1 MTSVRSIM
9 SDDILTLGIENTLSD
24 ARIMM
29 VENNIRHIPIVDDEQ
44 VLIGLVSQRD
54 VLSVEEST
62 LFDINVTVT
71 SLLDRDQHVKI
82 GDFYRRDVVTI
93 NAHVSVHHA
102 ALTIQKYKIGCLP
115 ILSGDKL
122 IGLVTDS
129 DFVNVAIN
137 LIEVLSSRETG

>member
-44 VLIGLVSQRD
+44 VLMGLVSQRD

-62 LFDINVTVT
+62 LFDINVTAT

-82 GDFYRRDVVTI
+82 DDFYRRDVVTI

>member
-1 MTSVRSIM
+1 M

-44 VLIGLVSQRD
+44 VLMGLVSQRD

-62 LFDINVTVT
+62 LFDINVT
-71 SLLDRDQHVKI
+71 SRLDREKHVKI
-82 GDFYRRDVVTI
+82 DDFYRRDVVTI
-93 NAHVSVHHA
+93 NAHVSVHNA
-102 ALTIQKYKIGCLP
+102 ALTLQKYKIGCLP

-137 LIEVLSSRETG
+137 LIEVLSSRETD

>member
-9 SDDILTLGIENTLSD
+9 TDDILTLGIDNTLSD

-29 VENNIRHIPIVDDEQ
+29 VENNIRHIPIVNDEQ
-44 VLIGLVSQRD
+44 VLMGLVSQRD

-62 LFDINVTVT
+62 LFDTNVTVT
-71 SLLDRDQHVKI
+71 SRLDRDQHIKI
-82 GDFYRRDVVTI
+82 DDFYRRDVVTI
-93 NAHVSVHHA
+93 NAHVSVHNA

-115 ILSGDKL
+115 ILSGNKL

>member
-1 MTSVRSIM
+1 MT
-9 SDDILTLGIENTLSD
+9 DDILTLGIENTLSD

-44 VLIGLVSQRD
+44 VLMGLVSQRD

-62 LFDINVTVT
+62 LFDTNVTVT
-71 SLLDRDQHVKI
+71 SGLDRDQHIKI
-82 GDFYRRDVVTI
+82 DDFYRRDVVTI
-93 NAHVSVHHA
+93 NAHVSVHNA

-115 ILSGDKL
+115 ILSGNKL

>member
-9 SDDILTLGIENTLSD
+9 TDDILTLGIDNTLSD

-29 VENNIRHIPIVDDEQ
+29 VENNIRHIPIVNDEQ
-44 VLIGLVSQRD
+44 VLMGLVSQRD

-62 LFDINVTVT
+62 LFDTNVTVT
-71 SLLDRDQHVKI
+71 SRLDRDQHIKI
-82 GDFYRRDVVTI
+82 DDFYRRDVVTI
-93 NAHVSVHHA
+93 NAHVSVHNA

-115 ILSGDKL
+115 ILSGNKL

-137 LIEVLSSRETG
+137 LIEVLNSRETG

>member
-1 MTSVRSIM
+1 MT
-9 SDDILTLGIENTLSD
+9 DDILTLGIENSLSD

-29 VENNIRHIPIVDDEQ
+29 VENNIRHIPIVNDKQ
-44 VLIGLVSQRD
+44 VLMGLVSQRD

-62 LFDINVTVT
+62 LFDSNENVN
-71 SLLDRDQHVKI
+71 SRLERDQYVKI
-82 GDFYRRDVVTI
+82 DDFYRRDVVTI
-93 NAHVSVHHA
+93 NAHVSVHNA

>member
-9 SDDILTLGIENTLSD
+9 TDDILTLGIENTLSD
-24 ARIMM
+24 ARILM
-29 VENNIRHIPIVDDEQ
+29 VENNIRHIPIVNDEQ
-44 VLIGLVSQRD
+44 VLMGLVSQRD

-62 LFDINVTVT
+62 LFDTNVTAT
-71 SLLDRDQHVKI
+71 SRLDREQHIKI
-82 GDFYRRDVVTI
+82 DDFYRRDVVTI
-93 NAHVSVHHA
+93 NGHVSVHNA

-115 ILSGDKL
+115 ILSGNKL

-137 LIEVLSSRETG
+137 LIEVLSARETG

>member
-9 SDDILTLGIENTLSD
+9 TDDILTLGIDNTLSD

-29 VENNIRHIPIVDDEQ
+29 VEKNIRHIPIVNDEH
-44 VLIGLVSQRD
+44 VLMGLVSQRD

-62 LFDINVTVT
+62 LFDTNVTVT
-71 SLLDRDQHVKI
+71 SRLDRDQHIKI
-82 GDFYRRDVVTI
+82 DDFYRRDVVTI
-93 NAHVSVHHA
+93 NAHVSVHNA

-115 ILSGDKL
+115 ILSGNKL

-137 LIEVLSSRETG
+137 LIEVLNSRETG

>member
-44 VLIGLVSQRD
+44 VLMGLVSQRD

-137 LIEVLSSRETG
+137 LIEVLSSRETD

>member
-9 SDDILTLGIENTLSD
+9 TDDILTLGIENTLSD

-29 VENNIRHIPIVDDEQ
+29 VENNIRHIPIVNDKQ
-44 VLIGLVSQRD
+44 VLMGLVSQRD

-62 LFDINVTVT
+62 LFDSNETVN
-71 SLLDRDQHVKI
+71 SRLERDQYVKI
-82 GDFYRRDVVTI
+82 DDFYRRDVVTI
-93 NAHVSVHHA
+93 NAHVSVHNA

>member
-9 SDDILTLGIENTLSD
+9 TDDILTLGIENTLSD

-29 VENNIRHIPIVDDEQ
+29 VENNIRHIPIVNDKQ
-44 VLIGLVSQRD
+44 VLMGLVSQRD

-62 LFDINVTVT
+62 LFDSNENVN
-71 SLLDRDQHVKI
+71 SRLERDQYVKI
-82 GDFYRRDVVTI
+82 DDFYRRDVVTI
-93 NAHVSVHHA
+93 NAHVSVHNA

>member
-1 MTSVRSIM
+1 MT
-9 SDDILTLGIENTLSD
+9 DDILTLGIENTLSD

-29 VENNIRHIPIVDDEQ
+29 VENNIRHIPIVDDKQ
-44 VLIGLVSQRD
+44 VLMGLVSQRD

-62 LFDINVTVT
+62 LFDTNENVN
-71 SLLDRDQHVKI
+71 SRLERDQYVKI
-82 GDFYRRDVVTI
+82 DDFYRRDVVTI
-93 NAHVSVHHA
+93 NAHVSVHNA

>member
-9 SDDILTLGIENTLSD
+9 TDDILTLGIENTLSD

-29 VENNIRHIPIVDDEQ
+29 VENNIRHIPIVNDKQ
-44 VLIGLVSQRD
+44 VLMGLVSQRD

-62 LFDINVTVT
+62 LFDSNENVN
-71 SLLDRDQHVKI
+71 SRLERDQYVKI
-82 GDFYRRDVVTI
+82 DDFYRRDVVTI
-93 NAHVSVHHA
+93 NAHVSVHNA

-137 LIEVLSSRETG
+137 LIEVLSSRETD

>member
-44 VLIGLVSQRD
+44 VLMGLVSQRD

-62 LFDINVTVT
+62 LFNINVT
-71 SLLDRDQHVKI
+71 SRLDREQHVKI
-82 GDFYRRDVVTI
+82 DDFYRRDVVTI
-93 NAHVSVHHA
+93 NAHVSVHNA

-115 ILSGDKL
+115 ILSGNKL

-137 LIEVLSSRETG
+137 LIEVLSSREAD

>member
-9 SDDILTLGIENTLSD
+9 TDDILTLGIDNTLSD

-29 VENNIRHIPIVDDEQ
+29 VENNIRHIPIVNDEQ
-44 VLIGLVSQRD
+44 VLMGLVSQRD

-62 LFDINVTVT
+62 LFDTNVTVT
-71 SLLDRDQHVKI
+71 SRLDRDQHIKI
-82 GDFYRRDVVTI
+82 DDFYRRDVVTI
-93 NAHVSVHHA
+93 NAHVSVHNA

-115 ILSGDKL
+115 ILSGNKL

-129 DFVNVAIN
+129 DFFNVAIN
-137 LIEVLSSRETG
+137 LIEVLSSRETR

>member
-9 SDDILTLGIENTLSD
+9 TDDILTLGIENSLSD

-29 VENNIRHIPIVDDEQ
+29 VENNIRHIPIVNDKQ
-44 VLIGLVSQRD
+44 VLMGLVSQRD

-62 LFDINVTVT
+62 LFDSNENVN
-71 SLLDRDQHVKI
+71 SRLERDQYVKI
-82 GDFYRRDVVTI
+82 DDFYRRDVVTI
-93 NAHVSVHHA
+93 NAHVSVHNA

>member
-44 VLIGLVSQRD
+44 VLMGLVSQRD
-54 VLSVEEST
+54 VLSLEEST
-62 LFDINVTVT
+62 LFDINVI
-71 SLLDRDQHVKI
+71 SRLDHEQHVKI
-82 GDFYRRDVVTI
+82 DDFYRRDVVTI
-93 NAHVSVHHA
+93 NAHVSVHNA

-137 LIEVLSSRETG
+137 LIEVLSSRETD

>member
-1 MTSVRSIM
+1 M
-9 SDDILTLGIENTLSD
+9 SEEILTLGIENTLSD

-44 VLIGLVSQRD
+44 VLMGLVSQRD
-54 VLSVEEST
+54 VLSVEESI
-62 LFDINVTVT
+62 LFDINM
-71 SLLDRDQHVKI
+71 SSRLEREQSVKI
-82 GDFYRRDVVTI
+82 NDFYRRDVMTI
-93 NAHVSVHHA
+93 NAHVSVHNA

-137 LIEVLSSRETG
+137 LIEVLSSRETD

>member
-44 VLIGLVSQRD
+44 VLMGLVSQRD

-62 LFDINVTVT
+62 LFDINVT
-71 SLLDRDQHVKI
+71 SRLDREQCVKI
-82 GDFYRRDVVTI
+82 NDFYRRD
-93 NAHVSVHHA
+93 
-102 ALTIQKYKIGCLP
+102 
-115 ILSGDKL
+115 
-122 IGLVTDS
+122 
-129 DFVNVAIN
+129 FVNVSIN
-137 LIEVLSSRETG
+137 LIEVLSSRETD

>member
-1 MTSVRSIM
+1 MT
-9 SDDILTLGIENTLSD
+9 DDILTLGIENTLSD

-29 VENNIRHIPIVDDEQ
+29 VENNIRHIPIVNDKQ
-44 VLIGLVSQRD
+44 VLMGLVSQRD

-62 LFDINVTVT
+62 LFDSNENVN
-71 SLLDRDQHVKI
+71 SRLERDQYVKI
-82 GDFYRRDVVTI
+82 DDFYRRDVVTI
-93 NAHVSVHHA
+93 NAHVSVHNA

>member
-9 SDDILTLGIENTLSD
+9 TDDILTLGIENTLSD

-29 VENNIRHIPIVDDEQ
+29 VENNIRHIPIVDDKQ
-44 VLIGLVSQRD
+44 VLMGLVSQRD

-62 LFDINVTVT
+62 LFDTNENVN
-71 SLLDRDQHVKI
+71 SRLERDQYVKI
-82 GDFYRRDVVTI
+82 DDFYRRDVVTI
-93 NAHVSVHHA
+93 NAHVSVHNA